1 LPGLD
6 EPIHRVF
13 RRVTVS
19 EEHLIAVRKAGERD
33 FCEWRAN
40 EFMGSLLVPRD
51 LLAARLR
58 HHAEALGIP
67 LEGDPRQDLS
77 GNGFAIAAD
86 VDRGRYDVEIAV
98 LLSNLAGDFGVSP
111 RFIEVRLL
119 RYGLAID
126 VQLGPG

>member
-1 LPGLD
+1 M
-6 EPIHRVF
+6 
-13 RRVTVS
+13 TVS

-67 LEGDPRQDLS
+67 LEGDPRQGLMLFS
-77 GNGFAIAAD
+77 ARVFAIAAD
-86 VDRGRYDVEIAV
+86 VDRGRYDVEIAI
-98 LLSNLAGDFGVSP
+98 LLSNLADDFGVSL

-119 RYGLAID
+119 RYGLATD
-126 VQLGPG
+126 AQLGPG